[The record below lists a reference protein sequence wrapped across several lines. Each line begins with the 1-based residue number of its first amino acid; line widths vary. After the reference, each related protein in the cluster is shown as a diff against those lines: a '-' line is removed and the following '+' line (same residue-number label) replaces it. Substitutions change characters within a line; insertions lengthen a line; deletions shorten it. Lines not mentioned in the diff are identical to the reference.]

1 MDDKTKL
8 EQFNKEHKA
17 LLEEVSKYG
26 MTDDLLDKFHKLYIN
41 AHLILI
47 LGPTAIFERS
57 RERPDMADEL
67 DIKFYSSAIDDFQK
81 DPDFLKDEVWGKA
94 KLSLGSVFYTK
105 SEVSTLN
112 IAWENVILVVRD
124 SENRSEFDKKING
137 YVSMISI
144 LLGLKSP
151 LWNFTVF

>member
-1 MDDKTKL
+1 MVDKSKL
-8 EQFNKEHKA
+8 DKFNKEHQT

-47 LGPTAIFERS
+47 LGPTAIFERD
-57 RERPDMADEL
+57 REQLDIADAL
-67 DIKFYSSAIDDFQK
+67 DIKFYRSAVEDFKK
-81 DPDFLKDEVWGKA
+81 DPDFLRDEVWGKA
-94 KLSLGSVFYTK
+94 KLSLGSASYKK
-105 SEVSTLN
+105 SEVPTLN

-151 LWNFTVF
+151 LWNFTIF